1 MQISKNK
8 VVSIDYTLTDD
19 QGQVIDSS
27 KGQAPLAYIHGAG
40 NIIPGLE
47 DALEGKQQGD
57 ALNVTVAPEN
67 GYGMRNEELLQVIPR
82 DRFVGVEDLAVGM
95 QFQAEGQHGP
105 QVVTITSIVE
115 DDVTIDANHPLAGVT
130 LNFDVEIVGVREAN
144 GEELEHG
151 HVHGEGGHQH

>member
-27 KGQAPLAYIHGAG
+27 KGQEPLAYIHGAG